1 MKLTKL
7 EVLLLFILINSC
19 SVDEEHLENS
29 NTNNKIKK
37 IKDSELKHEP
47 PIILYDDL
55 PTKEEDDSLSYFVI
69 QGNHWDKTNLTY
81 FHQNSTSDIANNE
94 ERIAIRQA
102 FDLWSEVTPLVF
114 SEVNAATNADI
125 VIAFEIGD
133 HGDGSPFDNG
143 GTVGSDGPRR
153 NVLAHAFFPSPN
165 DESLAGDIHFDDFE
179 NWTLDER
186 APFTGQPIDI
196 VTVAAHEIGHA
207 LGLRHTDIEGALMYP
222 SYNGSH
228 RFLHFDDIE
237 GIQTIYGRNLF
248 ETTPIIDN
256 IGSHSTK
263 TVFYFSDVNGDG
275 KSDKIYWNRDAF
287 SGAVRVFLATSGGNF
302 SSTPIID
309 NIGSHSTK
317 TVFYFSDVNGD
328 GKSDKIYWNRDAFSG
343 AVRVF
348 LAND

>member
-1 MKLTKL
+1 
-7 EVLLLFILINSC
+7 
-19 SVDEEHLENS
+19 
-29 NTNNKIKK
+29 
-37 IKDSELKHEP
+37 
-47 PIILYDDL
+47 
-55 PTKEEDDSLSYFVI
+55 
-69 QGNHWDKTNLTY
+69 
-81 FHQNSTSDIANNE
+81 
-94 ERIAIRQA
+94 
-102 FDLWSEVTPLVF
+102 
-114 SEVNAATNADI
+114 
-125 VIAFEIGD
+125 
-133 HGDGSPFDNG
+133 
-143 GTVGSDGPRR
+143 
-153 NVLAHAFFPSPN
+153 
-165 DESLAGDIHFDDFE
+165 
-179 NWTLDER
+179 
-186 APFTGQPIDI
+186 
-196 VTVAAHEIGHA
+196 
-207 LGLRHTDIEGALMYP
+207 MYP